1 MSLKLNF
8 RIYSDIVSQLI
19 IFVQTLR
26 MKNIFL
32 LCLLLLLTSCF
43 EVERNC
49 ADFKTGE
56 FEFNYTIDGVKK
68 TGRFVRTDTLNIDYY
83 EGKIDS
89 SSVRWINDCEFI
101 LKKLN
106 PKTNSERDA
115 IHMKILT
122 TEGTSSYTFEYKLA
136 AKKPNKPLRS
146 EKGVAYRIN

>member
-1 MSLKLNF
+1 
-8 RIYSDIVSQLI
+8 
-19 IFVQTLR
+19 
-26 MKNIFL
+26 MKNILLLCAFL
-32 LCLLLLLTSCF
+32 LLFTNCF

-56 FEFNYTIDGVKK
+56 FGFDYTIDGVKK
-68 TGRFVRTDTLNIDYY
+68 TGRFIRTDSLNIDYY
-83 EGKIDS
+83 EGKVDS

-106 PKTNSERDA
+106 PKTNAEIDA

-122 TEGTSSYTFEYKLA
+122 TDGISSYTFEYKLA
-136 AKKPNKPLRS
+136 VKKPNKPLRS